1 MPRGVIEKQI
11 VAADVATIN
20 TAGAADLPGGA
31 CAGML
36 YRTTDTDEFYFGG
49 ENGTLIGPIALNVP
63 RFYGDFP
70 DDTVAGQNGVPLG
83 AIYFLTPQNA
93 YRVPGGLPK
102 KRTEQ

>member
-20 TAGAADLPGGA
+20 TDGSA

-36 YRTTDTDEFYFGG
+36 YRTTDTDDIYFGG

-63 RFYGDFP
+63 RFYDNYP
-70 DDTVAGQNGVPLG
+70 DDDTAGLNLVPVG
-83 AIYFLTPQNA
+83 GIYFLTFNNDYGMPAGIARKRQQPQ
-93 YRVPGGLPK
+93 P
-102 KRTEQ
+102 